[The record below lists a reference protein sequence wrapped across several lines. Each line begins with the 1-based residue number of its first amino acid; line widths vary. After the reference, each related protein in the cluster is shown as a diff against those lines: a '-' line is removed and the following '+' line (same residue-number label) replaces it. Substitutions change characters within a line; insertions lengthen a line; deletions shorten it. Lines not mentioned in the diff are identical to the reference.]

1 MSSYF
6 HTSHRAWLLSA
17 NSNVNVVFKPFKTC
31 LLFLLVCIFSRISN
45 EAKYFFGC
53 TRTEEFER
61 KCVFLGS
68 ANTTA
73 SKYLIF
79 AEFYRLQK
87 NSFAVNH
94 MTDFY
99 SLFKSGHLSG
109 YRYVGLGE
117 ELIKNAR
124 FLLVQNTNSGK
135 IYQNNHKMY
144 QMAIKYTN

>member
-1 MSSYF
+1 
-6 HTSHRAWLLSA
+6 
-17 NSNVNVVFKPFKTC
+17 
-31 LLFLLVCIFSRISN
+31 
-45 EAKYFFGC
+45 
-53 TRTEEFER
+53 
-61 KCVFLGS
+61 
-68 ANTTA
+68 
-73 SKYLIF
+73 LIF

-99 SLFKSGHLSG
+99 SLFKSGHLSV

-144 QMAIKYTN
+144 QMAIKYIN